1 MNIILLITLIGIE
14 IGLVVF
20 TVVKQAEKRE
30 WIRNRFLVNCFET
43 LVFLLF
49 TLFPGI
55 NFGFRFKGLLVL
67 LVLRVIIS
75 GILFLAKRKKS
86 SGRRKKGGV
95 IYSAI
100 NSVFLFVCGL
110 FVSFLFA
117 DYQGREVTGNYTVA
131 MTEAILLDESRV
143 EVFETDGSKREV
155 PVHFYYPKDA
165 AAGETFPVVLFSHGA
180 FGYYESNTSTYMEL
194 ASNGYVVISLDHP
207 YHSFFCK
214 DTSGKTVTV
223 NPKFLNDVMY
233 INSGDAPEREI
244 AALSS
249 EWLKLRTEDMSFV
262 LDTLEAYQEEEGF
275 SSAWYISEEAEN
287 VQDALAKMDMEKVGV
302 MGHSLGGAASEVM
315 GRTRSDVDAVID
327 LDGTMLGEQQ
337 NLVDCEE
344 YEFEGIVYHEK
355 YVINEE
361 PYPVP
366 IFSIDN
372 EEHHFS
378 RITAKENG
386 VPYANNTV
394 MEHALDG
401 YDTYFK
407 NSGHMNF
414 TDLPLFAPALA
425 NALGTGSI
433 DAGECVDEMNGLI
446 LEYFDSKLKD
456 KGEFNVK
463 ESYGD

>member
-1 MNIILLITLIGIE
+1 
-14 IGLVVF
+14 
-20 TVVKQAEKRE
+20 
-30 WIRNRFLVNCFET
+30 
-43 LVFLLF
+43 
-49 TLFPGI
+49 
-55 NFGFRFKGLLVL
+55 
-67 LVLRVIIS
+67 
-75 GILFLAKRKKS
+75 
-86 SGRRKKGGV
+86 
-95 IYSAI
+95 
-100 NSVFLFVCGL
+100 
-110 FVSFLFA
+110 
-117 DYQGREVTGNYTVA
+117 
-131 MTEAILLDESRV
+131 
-143 EVFETDGSKREV
+143 
-155 PVHFYYPKDA
+155 
-165 AAGETFPVVLFSHGA
+165 
-180 FGYYESNTSTYMEL
+180 
-194 ASNGYVVISLDHP
+194 
-207 YHSFFCK
+207 
-214 DTSGKTVTV
+214 
-223 NPKFLNDVMY
+223 
-233 INSGDAPEREI
+233 
-244 AALSS
+244 
-249 EWLKLRTEDMSFV
+249 
-262 LDTLEAYQEEEGF
+262 
-275 SSAWYISEEAEN
+275 
-287 VQDALAKMDMEKVGV
+287 MDMEKVGV

-446 LEYFDSKLKD
+446 LEFFDSKLKD